1 MKPLDDITLQRFLDG
16 DLQADEAAQISQA
29 LAQDDALAARLEA
42 MTQIGGFVRDT
53 FDQQYAAAGG
63 ADGLFARISA
73 ELDAPGSSQADAP
86 KAPELRV
93 VTGGG
98 KTPPR
103 RTVMLPAFASLAAA
117 AAVLLLFLGPHRT
130 REVGGPATPAGVQ
143 AVPSVPSAPVG
154 SRIDDVDFGG
164 STGTVFEIDDEGVSA
179 AVVWIS
185 DDDEVAP

>member
-16 DLQADEAAQISQA
+16 DLEADEAAQVSQA

-42 MTQIGGFVRDT
+42 MTQIGGLVRDT
-53 FDQQYAAAGG
+53 FDQQYASVGG
-63 ADGLFARISA
+63 AEALFARISA
-73 ELDAPGSSQADAP
+73 ELDAPGESQAAAP

-93 VTGGG
+93 VKGGG
-98 KTPPR
+98 KAAPR

-130 REVGGPATPAGVQ
+130 RDVGSPATPAGSQ
-143 AVPSVPSAPVG
+143 AVPDRPSAPAG

-164 STGTVFEIDDEGVSA
+164 STGTVFEIDDDGVSA